1 MVSILF
7 IDLLKKILG
16 LLLVL
21 VVPFCFYACS
31 SGVDH
36 AWLFKCDK
44 GTIPEGVYRYYLR
57 ESYNKA
63 VDIVSESGSSLEK
76 LSDQKIGGKSFGEW
90 IKNDAMTSCKDLLAI
105 EVMFQDEKLFL
116 TDEENS
122 KVSSST
128 ESAFSALEQE
138 FKELSVSKEDF
149 KRAYAECKIKY
160 QKLFDYFYEKGGKE
174 EVTDK
179 DLIEYYKNEYV
190 NYSMLTKYVFLSN
203 KLDGEQQFK
212 ESNVSEEQVRSA
224 QSQIEEY
231 VDLLNS
237 GKKGIKEI
245 ANIFKEKEKLS
256 TDPLETETICLKDAD
271 VSDEILNKLK
281 ELNVGKA
288 DYVRINDTFV
298 LLFKNNISNNLP
310 NISNKETRLDILKSF
325 KVDDLYRKFELVKN
339 GLHIELNSKLVKEI
353 VPENLFKFS

>member
-1 MVSILF
+1 MF
-7 IDLLKKILG
+7 IDLLKKLSG
-16 LLLVL
+16 LVL
-21 VVPFCFYACS
+21 VLAVPFCFYAC
-31 SGVDH
+31 GGKVDH
-36 AWLFKCDK
+36 SWVFRCNKDV
-44 GTIPEGVYRYYLR
+44 IPEGVYKYYLR

-63 VDIVSESGSSLEK
+63 IDILSESGSSLES
-76 LSDQKIGGKSFGEW
+76 LSDQKIGEKSFSEW
-90 IKNDAMTSCKDLLAI
+90 IKNDAMASCKDLLAI
-105 EVMFQDEKLFL
+105 EVMFRDEKLFL
-116 TDEENS
+116 TDKEKSE
-122 KVSSST
+122 VSSSA
-128 ESAFSALEQE
+128 ESAFSALEKE
-138 FKELSVSKEDF
+138 LKELSVSEEDF

-245 ANIFKEKEKLS
+245 ANIFKEKEQLS

-271 VSDEILNKLK
+271 VSEEILNKLK
-281 ELNVGKA
+281 ELDVGKA
-288 DYVRINDTFV
+288 DYVKINDTFV
-298 LLFKNNISNNLP
+298 LLFKNDISNNLP
-310 NISNKETRLDILKSF
+310 DISNNEIRRDILKSF
-325 KVDDLYRKFELVKN
+325 KVDDFYSKIESVKGKMN
-339 GLHIELNSKLVKEI
+339 IELNSKLIKEI
-353 VPENLFKFS
+353 VPEKLFKLS